1 MSKSSK
7 AKELRLLLQIGETE
21 KYLYMLEIG
30 KINTL
35 TLIRETDNGVYLD
48 GGEHGEILMPKK
60 FVTEEV
66 KEAGKAAVF
75 VYTDS
80 EDRLVATTET
90 PLAMVGEFA
99 CLTVKA
105 TSSFGAF
112 LDWGL
117 PKDLLVPFREQRSK
131 MMEGNSYWVF
141 IYLDLLSNR
150 IAASAKLNKFLDNTP
165 PEYEVGQEVDI
176 IVMEETDLGYKTII
190 NFEHS
195 GMLYKDQIFQKLVLG
210 LKTKAYVNKV
220 REDEK
225 IDLLLE
231 KPGYEK
237 VDAISEKILSE
248 LRENRGF
255 MAVSDK
261 SSPDMIQA
269 MFGISKKNFKK
280 AIGGLYKKR
289 LISFDSDG
297 IRLVK

>member
-1 MSKSSK
+1 
-7 AKELRLLLQIGETE
+7 
-21 KYLYMLEIG
+21 MLEIG

-35 TLIRETDNGVYLD
+35 SVNRETDNGVYLEAGD
-48 GGEHGEILMPKK
+48 HGEILMPKK
-60 FVTEEV
+60 FVTDEV
-66 KEAGKAAVF
+66 KEAGEAEVF

-99 CLTVKA
+99 CLTVTA

-131 MMEGNSYWVF
+131 MIEGNRYWVF

-150 IAASAKLNKFLDNTP
+150 IAASAKLHKFLDNTP
-165 PEYEVGQEVDI
+165 PEYTPGQEVDL
-176 IVMEETDLGYKTII
+176 IVIEETDLGYKAII
-190 NFEHS
+190 NLEHT
-195 GMLYKDQIFQKLVLG
+195 GMLYKNQVFKQLEVG
-210 LKTKAYVNKV
+210 LKTKGYISKV

-231 KPGYEK
+231 KLGYGK
-237 VDAISEKILSE
+237 VDAISQKILNALEES
-248 LRENRGF
+248 RGF
-255 MAVSDK
+255 MAISDK

-269 MFGISKKNFKK
+269 MFGISKKSFKK